1 MQVQHIMTSEPACC
15 SPNTRLEAVAKLM
28 VENDCGAIPIVD
40 DVSSRHI
47 TGIVT
52 DRDITCRTVAK
63 GKNPLDLTAGDCMSH
78 SIVTVSPSTSLEECC
93 RIMEEKK
100 VRRVPVVDAFGA
112 CCGIVSQADIAKVA
126 NVLETA
132 EVVREISYA
141 A

>member
-1 MQVQHIMTSEPACC
+1 MQVQHIMTSDPACC
-15 SPNTRLEAVAKLM
+15 SPNTRLETVARLM
-28 VENDCGAIPIVD
+28 VENDCGAIPIVED
-40 DVSSRHI
+40 LTAKRL

-52 DRDITCRTVAK
+52 DRDITCRTLAR
-63 GKNPLDLTAGDCMSH
+63 GKNPMELTAGDCMTNSLT
-78 SIVTVSPSTSLEECC
+78 TVSPSTSLEECC
-93 RIMEEKK
+93 RIMEEKR
-100 VRRVPVVDAFGA
+100 VRRVPVVDAFGS